1 MNKPIK
7 NKRPIELLNGNRFD
21 VLFKYLYGLSLER
34 SLDTDYYHKMYR
46 HHLEVWNNFS
56 ENDNA
61 GKSSFESYDSSF
73 QELLQDVKAHGFDS
87 ERSSVPVSD
96 DKYLLNG
103 AHRLAACLVYNE
115 KISCRPG
122 TNVVDGQL
130 DCSYYF
136 FRQLKQYGAL
146 DKSLAD
152 RAALEYAKLK
162 PKSRIVTLYPSATRF
177 GRIDEVLAI
186 LKKHCQI
193 VYEKSVKL
201 NQLGAVNL
209 MRELYYKEPWAEP
222 NGGAGYAH
230 KAGLCFQVKGLFK
243 RIAPM
248 RVFLVEFEDLNASVR
263 AKEEI
268 RTLYNIEKHSVHI
281 NDTYEETLRLVKCL
295 FNKNSIH
302 FLNHFNG
309 QFYPLFEELLQ
320 ELTEWIN
327 SHGLDSDDYC
337 VSAGSVLSV
346 YGLKECKDIDC
357 LHDGE
362 FPKGNEL
369 ISSHN
374 EYGLGRYHASRDDI
388 IFNPDNHFYRY
399 GIKYASLD
407 VVRLLKQKRGE
418 KKDKRDL
425 KLIKTL
431 K

>member
-1 MNKPIK
+1 MKATNRIENPL
-7 NKRPIELLNGNRFD
+7 ELLRWNRFD
-21 VLFKYLYGLSLER
+21 VLFKYLYALSRER
-34 SLDTDYYHKMYR
+34 GWITPFYRDMYR
-46 HHLEVWNNFS
+46 HHLEIWNNFS
-56 ENDNA
+56 EYDNLE
-61 GKSSFESYDSSF
+61 KNSFESFDRSF

-87 ERSSVPVSD
+87 EKSSVPVSD

-103 AHRLAACLVYNE
+103 AHRLAACLVYNK

-136 FRQLKQYGAL
+136 FRQLKQYGEL
-146 DKSLAD
+146 DTSLAD

-162 PKSRIVTLYPSATRF
+162 PRCRIVTLYPSATRC
-177 GRIDEVLAI
+177 GRIDEVRAI
-186 LKKHCQI
+186 LKKQCQLI
-193 VYEKSVKL
+193 YEKSVKL

-209 MRELYYKEPWAEP
+209 MRELYHKEPWAEA
-222 NGGAGYAH
+222 NGGAGYAQ
-230 KAGLCFQVKGLFK
+230 KAGLCFEGRGLFK
-243 RIAPM
+243 RITPM
-248 RVFLVEFEDLNASVR
+248 RVFLVEFDDLNASVR

-268 RTLYNIEKHSVHI
+268 RMLYNIEKHSVHI

-320 ELTEWIN
+320 ELIEWIN
-327 SHGLDSDDYC
+327 GHGLDLDDYC

-346 YGLKECKDIDC
+346 YGLKDCKDIDC

-362 FPKGNEL
+362 FPTGNEL

-374 EYGLGRYHASRDDI
+374 EYGLGRYHTSRDDI

-399 GIKYASLD
+399 GIKYASLN

-425 KLIKTL
+425 KLIKAL

>member
-1 MNKPIK
+1 MAGLIKPIK
-7 NKRPIELLNGNRFD
+7 KEIAPLDLLQWNRFD
-21 VLFKYLYGLSLER
+21 VMFKYLYGLSR
-34 SLDTDYYHKMYR
+34 KKGWDTD
-46 HHLEVWNNFS
+46 F
-56 ENDNA
+56 
-61 GKSSFESYDSSF
+61 FESMYHHHIKIWNGYSEYDDESKNSF
-73 QELLQDVKAHGFDS
+73 TLFRSRFDNLLDEIEEKGFDS
-87 ERSSVPVSD
+87 ARSLVAVAD
-96 DKYLLNG
+96 NKYLLNG
-103 AHRLAACLVYNE
+103 AHRLSACLLGSRD
-115 KISCRPG
+115 ISYFDARD
-122 TNVVDGQL
+122 VQDGQL

-209 MRELYYKEPWAEP
+209 MRELYYKEPWAEQK
-222 NGGAGYAH
+222 GGAGCAH

-309 QFYPLFEELLQ
+309 HFCPLFEELLQ

-337 VSAGSVLSV
+337 VSAGSVLTA
-346 YGLKECKDIDC
+346 YGLKECKDIDY
-357 LHDGE
+357 LHSDSRE
-362 FPKGNEL
+362 YQENEL
-369 ISSHN
+369 IQSHK
-374 EYGLGRYHASRDDI
+374 S
-388 IFNPDNHFYRY
+388 
-399 GIKYASLD
+399 
-407 VVRLLKQKRGE
+407 
-418 KKDKRDL
+418 
-425 KLIKTL
+425 
-431 K
+431 